1 MHQAKA
7 LPWTSVAEV
16 SSGAAMNYTSARRP
30 GAGRAVFARDAHRP
44 MAPMNQSRRE
54 FFPYIDGLRAVS
66 ILAVVLFHLDPRLL
80 PGGFAGV
87 DVFFTVSGFVVSS
100 SLHDMRAESF
110 RALAAFFYARRFR
123 RIAPALLAMLAVTSL
138 FAGLFTPYAYLSSFT
153 FNVGVAAFLGYSNI
167 VLARGVDYFS
177 PLGEFTPFTHTWSLA
192 VEEQFYLV
200 FPFIFFFLLKK
211 RRMSAAAVGAL
222 ALLCAASFAY
232 GLVENRLP
240 IDLGFYSS
248 LARFWEIGAG
258 VLLYTILFRTGLF
271 ETAGRAELAWAT
283 WSGCGLLALAFVMG
297 AKTQFPVPGA
307 LPAVAGVAM
316 AIVGLHG
323 RVPRSA
329 PAFLLTRPAML
340 WLGALSYSLYLWHWP
355 VFVMFRW
362 TVGFSTP
369 VHKVV
374 ALVIAVVLAVLS
386 FYLVERPLRRA
397 AFLQAPRRAIPI
409 ALAALL
415 AGSQAVKPVL
425 SHESPLAL
433 SIVNANR
440 NDWYPDP
447 RSAPRAPDGCSIARA
462 KTPLTVGTRID
473 VARTGCAAPPAGGT
487 LFVIGD
493 SHAFVYA
500 AMFDAFALETG
511 VGVSRYDIPGCTFLP
526 ILPLPARCH
535 DVVAVALAD
544 MAGRLKPGD
553 VVFLPGLRVPRFRD
567 QWHEAAQDVAP
578 FFVRAEELK
587 DHAFDEA
594 AGFLE
599 KIARPGV
606 RFVLEL
612 PKPIFRTPL
621 FRCVDWFNRANPG
634 CRDGVE
640 IDRAFMEAYRAP
652 VLRFAARLAGRFDLT
667 TWDALPFLCGPRT
680 CSMWRDGHPLF
691 FDGDHVSAYANA
703 VLAGPFHAEMARHGL
718 GAPAR

>member
-1 MHQAKA
+1 MDQ
-7 LPWTSVAEV
+7 
-16 SSGAAMNYTSARRP
+16 N
-30 GAGRAVFARDAHRP
+30 
-44 MAPMNQSRRE
+44 RRE

-87 DVFFTVSGFVVSS
+87 DVFFTVSGFVVAS
-100 SLHDMRAESF
+100 SLHDARADSF

-138 FAGLFTPYAYLSSFT
+138 VAALFTPYAYLSSFT

-211 RRMSAAAVGAL
+211 RRMSAAAVGVL

-232 GLVENRLP
+232 GLLEHRLP

-258 VLLYTILFRTGLF
+258 VLVYALMARTGLF
-271 ETAGRAELAWAT
+271 ETGGRGELAWAT
-283 WSGCGLLALAFVMG
+283 WAGCGLLALAFAIG
-297 AKTQFPVPGA
+297 AKAQFPVPGA
-307 LPAVAGVAM
+307 LPAVAGVALV
-316 AIVGLHG
+316 IFGLHG
-323 RVPRSA
+323 RRPRSA

-362 TVGFSTP
+362 TVGFAAP
-369 VHKVV
+369 AHKLA
-374 ALVIAVVLAVLS
+374 ALALAVACAVSS

-397 AFLQAPRRAIPI
+397 AFLQPARRAIPI

-415 AGSQAVKPVL
+415 IGSQAVKPVL
-425 SHESPLAL
+425 SHQSPFAL
-433 SIVNANR
+433 SVVNANR
-440 NDWYPDP
+440 DDWYPDP
-447 RSAPRAPDGCSIARA
+447 KATPRTPDGCTIARA
-462 KTPLTVGTRID
+462 KTALAVGARID
-473 VARTGCAAPPAGGT
+473 VARAGCARPAGNRA

-511 VGVSRYDIPGCTFLP
+511 VAVSRYDIPGCTFLP
-526 ILPLPARCH
+526 ILPLPAKCH

-544 MAGRLKPGD
+544 MASRLRPGD

-567 QWHEAAQDVAP
+567 QWHEAPQDVAP
-578 FFVRAEELK
+578 FFARAEELK
-587 DHAFDEA
+587 DQAFDEG
-594 AGFLE
+594 AGFLAR
-599 KIARPGV
+599 IARPGV

-621 FRCVDWFNRANPG
+621 FRCADWFNRANPS

-652 VLRFAARLAGRFDLT
+652 VLRFAARLAERFDVT
-667 TWDALPFLCGPRT
+667 TWDALPFLCGPRA
-680 CSMWRDGHPLF
+680 CSMWRDGRPLF

-703 VLAGPFHAEMARHGL
+703 VLAAPFAAEMARHGL